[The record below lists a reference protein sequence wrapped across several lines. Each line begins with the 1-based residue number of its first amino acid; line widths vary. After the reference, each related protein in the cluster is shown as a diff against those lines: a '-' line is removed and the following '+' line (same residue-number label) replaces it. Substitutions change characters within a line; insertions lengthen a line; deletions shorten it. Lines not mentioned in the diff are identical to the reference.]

1 MASARHRLKR
11 VPSRLAV
18 AAGAT
23 AVLWLAAAPPR
34 GLAQQE
40 RQIRLVFMGDTGTGD
55 ANQYAVRDQLLR
67 RPPQFVFLLGDNIYT
82 KGRPSLFKSR
92 YDDVYAPVIA
102 RGTRFHAALGN
113 HDVYECRAATYSG
126 PLPPNRD
133 AYRWRDPG
141 CEVDDH
147 LDHDAFGYVN
157 ERRYYTV
164 VTDSSAQPL
173 AEVFVLDSNTLG
185 IAETLLPPAGADT
198 AQVEWLDRALGVSR
212 AQWKIVVMH
221 HPPHTPTA
229 SNAFLGLGDGR
240 IREVRLDNQIGP
252 ILRKHGVDVVFS
264 GHNHFYARMFPQ
276 EGIRY
281 FVSGGGGRRIYGYMP
296 QAGYVAMGGVFL
308 HYVYVRLTDARF
320 EYYTIDSRGRSRDAG
335 WWAKGD
341 ARDHLFPPGTFPP

>member
-1 MASARHRLKR
+1 MKR
-11 VPSRLAV
+11 VRSRLGV

-23 AVLWLAAAPPR
+23 VVLWLALPQQGGR
-34 GLAQQE
+34 AQQE
-40 RQIRLVFMGDTGTGD
+40 RQVPVVFMGDSGTGD

-82 KGRPSLFKSR
+82 KGRPALFKSR
-92 YDDVYAPVIA
+92 YDDVYAPLMA

-113 HDVYECRAATYSG
+113 HDVYECRAASYSG

-133 AYRWRDPG
+133 AYRWRDAG
-141 CEVDDH
+141 CEVDEH
-147 LDHDAFGYVN
+147 LDHDAFGYLSK
-157 ERRYYTV
+157 RRYYSV
-164 VTDSSAQPL
+164 VIDSSPQPL

-198 AQVEWLDRALGVSR
+198 AQVEWLGRTLGVSR
-212 AQWKIVVMH
+212 ARWKIVVMH

-229 SNAFLGLGDGR
+229 FNAFLGLGDGR
-240 IREVRLDNQIGP
+240 IREVRLENQITP
-252 ILRKHGVDVVFS
+252 ILRRHGVDAVFT

-276 EGIRY
+276 HGIRY
-281 FVSGGGGRRIYGYMP
+281 FVSGGGGRRIYGYAP
-296 QAGYVAMGGVFL
+296 QPGYVAMGGVFL
-308 HYVYVRLTDARF
+308 HFVYVRLTDQRF

-335 WWAKGD
+335 WWGKGD